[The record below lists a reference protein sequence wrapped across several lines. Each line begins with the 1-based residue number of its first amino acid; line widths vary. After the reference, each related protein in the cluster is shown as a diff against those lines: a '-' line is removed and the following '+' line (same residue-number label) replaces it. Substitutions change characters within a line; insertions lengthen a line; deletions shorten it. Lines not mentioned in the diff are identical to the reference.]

1 MLWRSCIFRR
11 LFSIRFFL
19 LVAVIDSYCRTTC
32 PNVSLIIRISW
43 LLILSILL
51 LEKKHFQ
58 FLQFFQMALYCWRSF
73 VSDKRDWWAK
83 SWTHETPTKKNFG
96 PTKHPSEKSSDPR
109 STREKKSWTHKIP
122 TSKTFGTIKYPQE
135 KLLDP
140 GNTHEWKFWTH
151 KIPTTKKCE
160 PTK

>member
-1 MLWRSCIFRR
+1 MSV
-11 LFSIRFFL
+11 LFVYISKLLDLLNCLCYDAAAFLGVSLVLGFFL
-19 LVAVIDSYCRTTC
+19 LVAVVDSYCRTTC
-32 PNVSLIIRISW
+32 PNVSLIIWISW

-109 STREKKSWTHKIP
+109 STREKKFRTHKTP
-122 TSKTFGTIKYPQE
+122 MRKNLGPIKYPQV
-135 KLLDP
+135 KLL
-140 GNTHEWKFWTH
+140 
-151 KIPTTKKCE
+151 E
-160 PTK
+160 P